1 MTSDY
6 RISILEDSL
15 ELQDLLSQSLT
26 SAGYQVRTY
35 GRANDFESE
44 LDSWKPDVSIIDLG
58 LPDRDGL
65 GILQSLS
72 TSHSTAILV
81 ISGRSNITDKIVGLE
96 LGADD
101 YLAKPF
107 ETSELIARVRAL
119 LRRFKTTAKPETKSV
134 YHLAG
139 LTIDTSKFLIT
150 DPYGKQ
156 ERLSASEVE
165 MLNVF
170 LKNPNRLVTRDKL
183 RDELGDKSD
192 DLSFDR
198 AIDVRVSR
206 LRSKLKDAP
215 KNPKIIKTV
224 YGAGYILISD
234 AD

>member
-150 DPYGKQ
+150 DPDGKQ

-234 AD
+234 TD

>member
-119 LRRFKTTAKPETKSV
+119 LRRFKTTAKPEPKSV

-150 DPYGKQ
+150 DPDGKQ

>member
-119 LRRFKTTAKPETKSV
+119 LRRFKTTAIPETKSV

-150 DPYGKQ
+150 DTDGKQ

>member
-1 MTSDY
+1 M
-6 RISILEDSL
+6 
-15 ELQDLLSQSLT
+15 
-26 SAGYQVRTY
+26 
-35 GRANDFESE
+35 
-44 LDSWKPDVSIIDLG
+44 
-58 LPDRDGL
+58 
-65 GILQSLS
+65 
-72 TSHSTAILV
+72 

-150 DPYGKQ
+150 DPDGKQ

-170 LKNPNRLVTRDKL
+170 LKKPNRLVTRVKL

>member
-150 DPYGKQ
+150 DPDGQQ

>member
-1 MTSDY
+1 MTSQH
-6 RISILEDSL
+6 RISILEDSQD
-15 ELQDLLSQSLT
+15 LQDLLGQALSN
-26 SAGYQVRTY
+26 AGYAVRAY
-35 GRANDFESE
+35 GRAAEFEAD
-44 LDSWKPDVSIIDLG
+44 LNKWQPDVCVVDLG

-65 GILQSLS
+65 GMLQTLAAN
-72 TSHSTAILV
+72 HATAILV

-119 LRRFKTTAKPETKSV
+119 LRRFKSAPKTEEKSV
-134 YHLAG
+134 YHLSG
-139 LTIDTSKFLIT
+139 LTIDTSKFLII
-150 DPYGKQ
+150 DQDGNQ
-156 ERLSASEVE
+156 DRLSASEVD

>member
-150 DPYGKQ
+150 DPDGKQ

>member
-1 MTSDY
+1 MMSDY

-150 DPYGKQ
+150 DPDGKQ

>member
-150 DPYGKQ
+150 DPNGKQ

>member
-150 DPYGKQ
+150 DTDGKQ

>member
-134 YHLAG
+134 YNLAG

-150 DPYGKQ
+150 DPDGKQ